1 MAMKLQGRTAI
12 VTGGS
17 RGIGYSI
24 AKRFLEHGATV
35 VISARSSDALNNAQS
50 ELRRVS
56 PTIYTQSMDVSEPSE
71 VDAFFKWFEDSFSNP
86 SRSLPSNAVKGSR
99 ARLDI
104 LVNCAGIQKP
114 IGKSWE
120 VKAEEWL
127 YTVKVNLFGTYLMI
141 KKATPMMI
149 RENYGKIINFS
160 GGGATSPRPN
170 FSAYAASKTAVV
182 RLTET
187 LAHEL
192 KGYNIYVNAIAP
204 GAVNT
209 RMLEEV
215 LEAGED
221 AGEKEYKDAQKRLKE
236 GGTPPEVAADLALFL
251 ASKESDGITGRLI
264 SAQWDD
270 WLSFP
275 NEKEMIEKSS
285 LYTLRRI
292 DNKYFRKVE
301 SD

>member
-1 MAMKLQGRTAI
+1 MKLQNKIAI

-17 RGIGYSI
+17 RGIGY
-24 AKRFLEHGATV
+24 ATTKRFLEHGATV
-35 VISARSSDALNNAQS
+35 VILARSSHVLNNTKS
-50 ELRRVS
+50 ELRQVS
-56 PTIYTQSMDVSEPSE
+56 SSVYIYPMDVSSPTE
-71 VDAFFKWFEDSFSNP
+71 VGAFFKWFESAFP
-86 SRSLPSNAVKGSR
+86 K
-99 ARLDI
+99 LDI

-141 KKATPMMI
+141 REAVPMMI
-149 RENYGKIINFS
+149 RRDYGKIINLS

-182 RLTET
+182 RLTEV
-187 LAHEL
+187 LAREL
-192 KGYNIYVNAIAP
+192 EGHDIYVNAIAP

-209 RMLEEV
+209 RMLDEV
-215 LEAGED
+215 LEAGYDAGQKEYED
-221 AGEKEYKDAQKRLKE
+221 AQERQKQ
-236 GGTPPEVAADLALFL
+236 GGTPPDVAASLALFL
-251 ASKESDGITGRLI
+251 ASEESDGITGRLI
-264 SAQWDD
+264 SAPWDS
-270 WLSFP
+270 WISFP
-275 NEKEMIEKSS
+275 IQREAIMQSS

-292 DNKYFRKVE
+292 DDKYFREIE

>member
-1 MAMKLQGRTAI
+1 MVTKLQHRTAI
-12 VTGGS
+12 ITGGS
-17 RGIGYSI
+17 RGIGYTI

-35 VISARSSDALNNAQS
+35 VILARTANVLSNAQS
-50 ELRRVS
+50 ELRQAS
-56 PTIYTQSMDVSEPSE
+56 PTIYTYSMDVSEPSE
-71 VDAFFKWFEDSFSNP
+71 VDAFFKWFEDSFS
-86 SRSLPSNAVKGSR
+86 K
-99 ARLDI
+99 LDI
-104 LVNCAGIQKP
+104 LVNCGGIQKP

-127 YTVKVNLFGTYLMI
+127 YTVKVNLFGAYLMI
-141 KKATPMMI
+141 KKAAPMMI
-149 RENYGKIINFS
+149 RKNYGKIINFS

-170 FSAYAASKTAVV
+170 FSAYAVSKTAVV

-209 RMLEEV
+209 QMLEEV

-251 ASKESDGITGRLI
+251 ASEDSDGITGRLI
-264 SAQWDD
+264 SAPWDD

-275 NEKEMIEKSS
+275 DKKEMIEKSS

-292 DNKYFRKVE
+292 DNKYFREVE
-301 SD
+301 AG